1 MGMTAFMNN
10 KILLLDDDDDFLAV
24 TTKLLSQI
32 GKFEV
37 VASSDSEGAMELIR
51 KEKPGLIL
59 LDIMMPKV
67 DGFTICKNVKSAPD
81 LKHIKIVVY
90 SAKIFDVDKKKALKL
105 GADAYISKVIDSS
118 KMMDTIHQ
126 VLGN

>member
-1 MGMTAFMNN
+1 MSK
-10 KILLLDDDDDFLAV
+10 KILLLDDDEDFLSV
-24 TTKLLSQI
+24 TTKVLTQI

-37 VASSDSEGAMELIR
+37 ISTSDSANAVELIR
-51 KEKPGLIL
+51 KEKPDLLL

-67 DGFTICKNVKSAPD
+67 DGFTICKNVKTAPD

-105 GADAYISKVIDSS
+105 GADAYISKVIESS
-118 KMMDTIHQ
+118 KLMDTIHQ
-126 VLGN
+126 VLSV